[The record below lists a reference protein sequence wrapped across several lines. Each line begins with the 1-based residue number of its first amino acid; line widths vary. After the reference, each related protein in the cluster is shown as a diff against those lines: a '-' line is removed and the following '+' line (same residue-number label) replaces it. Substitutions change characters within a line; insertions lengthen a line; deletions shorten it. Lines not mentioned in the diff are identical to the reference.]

1 MERAITEGGC
11 KTVLIYGNSLDK
23 EYFDREIEPLL
34 NDGINGALTVVYM
47 GMELDRQ
54 KIYDSIS
61 CVYQSNS
68 DKLPEAFG
76 RVRAECIRSGIPYHG
91 NENATTEFELWD
103 EDKIF
108 DAWKEFLEL

>member
-1 MERAITEGGC
+1 MVV
-11 KTVLIYGNSLDK
+11 KKVLIYGNNLDEK
-23 EYFDREIEPLL
+23 YFNDAIIPLL
-34 NDGINGALTVVYM
+34 SDEVVYM

-54 KIYDSIS
+54 KLYDSIS

-68 DKLPEAFG
+68 AELPEAFG
-76 RVRAECIRSGIPYHG
+76 RVRAECIRAGIPYHG